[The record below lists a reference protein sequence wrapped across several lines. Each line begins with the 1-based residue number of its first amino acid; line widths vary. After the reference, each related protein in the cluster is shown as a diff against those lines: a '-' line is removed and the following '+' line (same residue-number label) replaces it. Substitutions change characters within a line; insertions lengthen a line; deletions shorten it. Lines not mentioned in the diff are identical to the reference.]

1 MGHVQNEIGLL
12 FCVNEKSKMARQNL
26 PQVNQFKNEII
37 KDYRLEKEIGR
48 GRIGV
53 VYRAHHKD
61 IKDLTAAVKI
71 IPNENLKTGWEVE
84 LEKVGLLSGIP
95 QIVQY
100 KDHDA
105 KILEGIPYVCIFMEY
120 IDDDDLN
127 KYAKKNPDNIILPFI
142 EHLIEQIL
150 TVFVALKVKGVSHG
164 DLHGGNI
171 LIAHDER
178 LPDPSKP
185 TIKVGDFGI
194 GGSRND
200 LEPKDDYAQL
210 AFVCHNLLEKYIDSS
225 KLSGEDRYFY
235 DKLVEQFLPKKILE
249 TNQTVDD
256 FVREPRK
263 LLKELK
269 DIRYIYRKSIRPPVT
284 LPLKNP
290 FDYLS
295 CEEMGDSF
303 EVLQTLY
310 SKNFPGYDILSQRTN
325 TILTGPRGCGKT
337 TIFRNLSLKTQLL
350 GKKGSLEDLYDY
362 IGIYYHC
369 SDLYFAFPY
378 LKDKLSETDKRVII
392 HFFNLAILYE
402 ILDTLIV
409 IQDHLSE
416 VKEPYNLDELQN
428 YLQKCLPSYKIPPL
442 GVSVLHSMFS
452 FITRKKEEL
461 KTWIE
466 RGKQKPFPRQFLPL
480 DFIRNICRVL
490 QEIVPWL
497 KGRSIYFFLDD
508 YSLPRISKPIQETL
522 HDFIL
527 HRYSECFFK
536 ISTESITTF
545 YPYDSKGKLIE
556 ETREYDIIDLGAH
569 FLHSSKEAKGGFLGG
584 VINNRLENTEGIHSD
599 YQNIA
604 TILSNSR
611 RTHNQLARDIRE
623 AKAGKR
629 VYYYGW
635 DMVVELCSG
644 DVVNVLRLIRDI
656 ISLSGGPDKFSK
668 PNEITLPIEQ
678 ETQDRAI
685 REIGNDFLNRVEAVP
700 DIGDELRKIASAFG
714 EIANWY
720 IRHRN
725 SKNQEQYPPWQAF
738 RLEVRDALYFEDSLL
753 EKVKT
758 KFNLD
763 KNIRPKELEKLYE
776 GLIRYGIFLRD
787 VRGKSQRG
795 AVVPRLYLRRLLIP
809 TFLLTPSK
817 RDSIGLEVDE
827 FLLLLSN
834 PEKFIVHMKKKKPQ
848 QEKDKQ
854 RSLFNE

>member
-1 MGHVQNEIGLL
+1 
-12 FCVNEKSKMARQNL
+12 MARQNL

-37 KDYRLEKEIGR
+37 KDYRLEEEIGR

-53 VYRAHHKD
+53 VYRAYHKD
-61 IKDLTAAVKI
+61 IKDLTSAIKI
-71 IPNENLKTGWEVE
+71 IPRENLKNGWGVE
-84 LEKVGLLSGIP
+84 LEKVGLLSGIS
-95 QIVQY
+95 QVVQY

-105 KILEGIPYVCIFMEY
+105 KILEGIPYVCIFWEY
-120 IDDDDLN
+120 IDGDDLK
-127 KYAKKNPDNIILPFI
+127 KYAKKNPDNITLPFI

-150 TVFVALKVKGVSHG
+150 TVFVALKVKVISHG
-164 DLHGGNI
+164 DLHEGNI

-194 GGSRND
+194 GGSRNY

-210 AFVCHNLLEKYIDSS
+210 VFICHNLFEKYIDPS

-235 DKLVEQFLPKKILE
+235 DKIVEQFLHKKILE
-249 TNQTVDD
+249 TNQTLGD

-263 LLKELK
+263 LLNELK
-269 DIRYIYRKSIRPPVT
+269 DIRHIYRKSIRPPVALT
-284 LPLKNP
+284 LNNP
-290 FDYLS
+290 IDYLS
-295 CEEMGDSF
+295 CEEIGDSF
-303 EVLQTLY
+303 EVLQALY

-350 GKKGSLEDLYDY
+350 GKKRAIEDLDDY
-362 IGIYYHC
+362 VGIYYHC

-378 LKDKLSETDKRVII
+378 LKDKLSKTNRRVII

-402 ILDTLIV
+402 ILDTLI
-409 IQDHLSE
+409 ITQDHLSGI
-416 VKEPYNLDELQN
+416 KGSYNLDELEN
-428 YLQKCLPSYKIPPL
+428 YLQKCLPSYKTSPI
-442 GVSVLHSMFS
+442 GVSVLQYMLS
-452 FITRKKEEL
+452 FVTRKKEDL
-461 KTWIE
+461 KTWME
-466 RGKQKPFPRQFLPL
+466 RGKPEPFPKQFIPL

-569 FLHSSKEAKGGFLGG
+569 FLHSSKEVKYSFLAG

-604 TILSNSR
+604 TILDNSR
-611 RTHNQLARDIRE
+611 RTYNQLAREIRE

-635 DMVVELCSG
+635 DMVVDLCSG

-656 ISLSGGPDKFSK
+656 ISLSGGSEKFSK

-685 REIGNDFLNRVEAVP
+685 R
-700 DIGDELRKIASAFG
+700 
-714 EIANWY
+714 
-720 IRHRN
+720 
-725 SKNQEQYPPWQAF
+725 QY
-738 RLEVRDALYFEDSLL
+738 
-753 EKVKT
+753 
-758 KFNLD
+758 
-763 KNIRPKELEKLYE
+763 
-776 GLIRYGIFLRD
+776 LI
-787 VRGKSQRG
+787 
-795 AVVPRLYLRRLLIP
+795 
-809 TFLLTPSK
+809 
-817 RDSIGLEVDE
+817 
-827 FLLLLSN
+827 
-834 PEKFIVHMKKKKPQ
+834 
-848 QEKDKQ
+848 
-854 RSLFNE
+854 